1 MKHFTQCFTG
11 WLSALVFV
19 SLAAHAVSFITQSE
33 AAQGNLPG
41 AALVTSL
48 MQRESCFLAGTSV
61 TLGTGGHQAIETLVI
76 GQRVST
82 PESSHLAPR
91 DEQTATA
98 GTTEVD
104 PTTWRSYTV
113 RLQDARTG
121 WDIFDITLL
130 RPQGWMAEHSR
141 RVAGRS
147 EVWVDF
153 EELHAKG
160 WAEVIQ
166 ERPCPKIAS
175 GPGRVV
181 TATITHANDDVRT
194 LTLGSG
200 EVLHVT
206 GNHRMYSASRQ
217 DWVPVKDLEIGEAL
231 RTVKG
236 RESVAALGFQ
246 RGRHQV
252 YNIEVETEH
261 CYFVGNGEVLSH
273 NVGSCVTGSDRDHV
287 TYEGTKDSKPYVGY
301 ASAPSDQNLTPDQIV
316 ARRYNGDTS
325 EFDGAGPTPVKGT
338 FGSGVKGKAVARGME
353 QRIHEHNVKNSKNG
367 VANKQNPVGQNNKRK
382 DEYKKASAPVWRKRK
397 RK

>member
-1 MKHFTQCFTG
+1 
-11 WLSALVFV
+11 
-19 SLAAHAVSFITQSE
+19 
-33 AAQGNLPG
+33 
-41 AALVTSL
+41 
-48 MQRESCFLAGTSV
+48 
-61 TLGTGGHQAIETLVI
+61 
-76 GQRVST
+76 
-82 PESSHLAPR
+82 
-91 DEQTATA
+91 
-98 GTTEVD
+98 
-104 PTTWRSYTV
+104 V

-121 WDIFDITLL
+121 WDRFDITLL

-160 WAEVIQ
+160 WAEVIE

-194 LTLGSG
+194 LTMSSG
-200 EVLHVT
+200 ETLHVT
-206 GNHRMYSASRQ
+206 GNHRMYSATCQ

-261 CYFVGNGEVLSH
+261 CYFVGDGEVLTH
-273 NVGSCVTGSDRDHV
+273 NVGSCVTDSAKPSSNETKYHGNDRRNADPQHN
-287 TYEGTKDSKPYVGY
+287 YDILN
-301 ASAPSDQNLTPDQIV
+301 Q
-316 ARRYNGDTS
+316 
-325 EFDGAGPTPVKGT
+325 DG
-338 FGSGVKGKAVARGME
+338 
-353 QRIHEHNVKNSKNG
+353 NVRKNG
-367 VANKQNPVGQNNKRK
+367 VGTGLAENDVSKRAQSQL
-382 DEYKKASAPVWRKRK
+382 KKGDTYRITDRHEASSGARGRAYDREKKRSK
-397 RK
+397 EHYENGEKMDRHQRPKPARVRRSKK

>member
-1 MKHFTQCFTG
+1 
-11 WLSALVFV
+11 
-19 SLAAHAVSFITQSE
+19 
-33 AAQGNLPG
+33 
-41 AALVTSL
+41 
-48 MQRESCFLAGTSV
+48 
-61 TLGTGGHQAIETLVI
+61 
-76 GQRVST
+76 
-82 PESSHLAPR
+82 
-91 DEQTATA
+91 
-98 GTTEVD
+98 
-104 PTTWRSYTV
+104 
-113 RLQDARTG
+113 
-121 WDIFDITLL
+121 
-130 RPQGWMAEHSR
+130 MAEHSR

-194 LTLGSG
+194 LTMSSG

-261 CYFVGNGEVLSH
+261 CYFVGNGEVLTH
-273 NVGSCVTGSDRDHV
+273 NAGSCVTGSDR
-287 TYEGTKDSKPYVGY
+287 
-301 ASAPSDQNLTPDQIV
+301 
-316 ARRYNGDTS
+316 
-325 EFDGAGPTPVKGT
+325 
-338 FGSGVKGKAVARGME
+338 
-353 QRIHEHNVKNSKNG
+353 VKNELPEGDRRTPEENQKARNYF
-367 VANKQNPVGQNNKRK
+367 KNNKEEAKADYTNRTGK
-382 DEYKKASAPVWRKRK
+382 EWPADSTHASHERSLKEGGHPLKVVPGYGGANSDHMKPGPDGKTDHQRWGSEGGKASAAKRQSRPKTSK
-397 RK
+397 RRR